1 MPEEQGYRIPDVL
14 RLARITYRQ
23 LDYWARTSL
32 VRPSVRDAE
41 GSGTQRLYSFEDV
54 LQLKLIKQLLDTG
67 VSLQKVRPAIEYL
80 RANGRAPQSAT
91 LLSDGRRIFL
101 VESPEEI
108 YDLMKNGQGV
118 FAIDIE
124 PIRSDLQRAVE
135 KRARASRAGG
145 A

>member
-23 LDYWARTSL
+23 LDYWARTI
-32 VRPSVRDAE
+32 VDRPSVRDAE